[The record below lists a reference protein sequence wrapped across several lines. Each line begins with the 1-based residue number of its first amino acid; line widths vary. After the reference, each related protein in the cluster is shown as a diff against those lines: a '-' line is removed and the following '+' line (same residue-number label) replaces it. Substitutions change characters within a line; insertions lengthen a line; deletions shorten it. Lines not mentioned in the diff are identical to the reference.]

1 MVTRGE
7 NLILYN
13 ADLKEFPMLTVRDTE
28 TDKLLMLIDVVSD
41 GIFFKTRQGISIKVE
56 GNFVDGMFEPVKTG
70 QNPPEKNL

>member
-7 NLILYN
+7 NLILKN
-13 ADLKEFPMLTVRDTE
+13 SDLKECPMIVVRDTE

-56 GNFVDGMFEPVKTG
+56 GKFVDGMFEPVKTG
-70 QNPPEKNL
+70 QN